1 MVQDALR
8 EMEEKG
14 TSPEESWMV
23 GLKEAAGSAFLG
35 RLLDTLTNF
44 RLMPMHAI
52 QLISCIR
59 DGTYHTVHNKS

>member
-35 RLLDTLTNF
+35 RLLDTLTN
-44 RLMPMHAI
+44 
-52 QLISCIR
+52 S
-59 DGTYHTVHNKS
+59 